1 MKRAL
6 LAASLLLIAACS
18 GPKRTSVSDMERG
31 SQPTPS
37 NKEEKPQPE
46 KKPEPQKKPEVVEGP
61 TKQPEPEKK
70 PEVKAAQVKR
80 GKLEDPAEPEQKR
93 ALDIIE
99 RVTGLKFKSQ
109 IPVYIYTP
117 EDLAEEMKDWGDG
130 YQPEN
135 VMGFYRPDTKTFYL
149 VPKVAGNNRSFGLR
163 VHEATHALQDQ
174 HFDLIKL
181 HEAAKTSDANDATVA
196 LIEGHAVQ
204 VMIDG
209 LSDLSPHVAK
219 IAEVREPTDKHN
231 PNAWSTVFYYAYG
244 AKFVQHIIKNAEGYK
259 GVHEAFGR
267 VPASSEQI
275 LHPEKYLGEVDLP
288 HKITPA
294 LDAIKAE
301 LPKEWN
307 AHDVDSLG
315 EWQTRLWLMS
325 AKETYESAAE
335 ASEGWGG
342 DLEFTFKRSDKPEAW
357 LKLWITSWDSEGE
370 ADEFVEA
377 LAKLGAGV
385 HYTQEGDKVYVVR
398 SNEPLNGALCNK
410 LERAMAKST
419 VE

>member
-46 KKPEPQKKPEVVEGP
+46 KKPA
-61 TKQPEPEKK
+61 PEKK
-70 PEVKAAQVKR
+70 PEPEAKPAAIKR

-99 RVTGLKFKSQ
+99 RVTGLKFKTP

-117 EDLAEEMKDWGDG
+117 EDLTEEMKDWGDG
-130 YQPEN
+130 YVPEN

-181 HEAAKTSDANDATVA
+181 HESVKTSDADDALTA

-219 IAEVREPTDKHN
+219 IAEVREPSDKHN
-231 PNAWSTVFYYAYG
+231 PNAWSTVFYYAMG
-244 AKFVQHIIKNAEGYK
+244 AKFVQHLLKNAEGYP
-259 GVHEAFGR
+259 GVHKAFGR
-267 VPASSEQI
+267 VPVSSEQI
-275 LHPEKYLGEVDLP
+275 LHPEKYLGELDLP
-288 HKITPA
+288 HKITPDF
-294 LDAIKAE
+294 DAIKAE
-301 LPKEWN
+301 LPEGWKVK
-307 AHDVDSLG
+307 DVDTLG
-315 EWQTRLWLMS
+315 EWQTRLWIMTS
-325 AKETYESAAE
+325 EAAYSAA
-335 ASEGWGG
+335 ADAAAGWGG
-342 DLEFTFKRSDKPEAW
+342 DFEITLVRDDKPQAW
-357 LKLWITSWDSEGE
+357 LKLRITSWDSESE
-370 ADEFVEA
+370 ADEFCEA
-377 LAKLGAGV
+377 LALMGTTV
-385 HYTQEGDKVYVVR
+385 HYTQDGDKVLIV
-398 SNEPLNGALCNK
+398 SSSEPLGTLPCNK
-410 LERAMAKST
+410 LERAMGKSKF
-419 VE
+419 E